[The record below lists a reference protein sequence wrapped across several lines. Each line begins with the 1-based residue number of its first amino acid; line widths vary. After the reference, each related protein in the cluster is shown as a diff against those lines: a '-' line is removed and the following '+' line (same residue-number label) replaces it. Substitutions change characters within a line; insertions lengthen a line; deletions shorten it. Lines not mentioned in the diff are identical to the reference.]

1 MRKDGKG
8 MLLSGY
14 ILLDY
19 ANILIRKY
27 IHMGQNNFVKPF
39 SVHPDDMGLVSI
51 HNSVYRCVAFVKN
64 EELRKGTAI
73 RKPKA
78 LGRY

>member
-1 MRKDGKG
+1 
-8 MLLSGY
+8 
-14 ILLDY
+14 
-19 ANILIRKY
+19 
-27 IHMGQNNFVKPF
+27 MGQINFVMPF
-39 SVHPDDMGLVSI
+39 NVHPDDMGLVSI